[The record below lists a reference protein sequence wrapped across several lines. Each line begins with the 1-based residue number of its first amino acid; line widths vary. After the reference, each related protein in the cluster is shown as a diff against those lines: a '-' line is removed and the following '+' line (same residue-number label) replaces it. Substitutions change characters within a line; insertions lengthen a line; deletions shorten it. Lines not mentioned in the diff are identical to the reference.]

1 MKKKIHDVAQQ
12 EEILA
17 GFMARANKLVPGRAV
32 SDKFFGRVEL
42 VRAAKTTK
50 KNPSGYGTR
59 KFKLTDSKNA
69 EAGTYTLGSLREAL
83 WAGIQQ

>member
-1 MKKKIHDVAQQ
+1 MEKIQNVALQ

-17 GFMARANKLVPGRAV
+17 KFMARANKLVPGRAV

-42 VRAAKTTK
+42 VKAAKATK

-59 KFKLTDSKNA
+59 KFKLTGSKNA
-69 EAGTYTLGSLREAL
+69 SDGTYTLGSLREAL
-83 WAGIQQ
+83 VCGIQQ